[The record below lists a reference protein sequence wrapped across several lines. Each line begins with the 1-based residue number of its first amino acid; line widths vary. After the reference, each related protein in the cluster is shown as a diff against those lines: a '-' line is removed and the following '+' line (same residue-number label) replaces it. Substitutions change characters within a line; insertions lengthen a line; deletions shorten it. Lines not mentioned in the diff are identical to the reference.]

1 MADEWWSKPQRIVQ
15 TNLRLTDAA
24 MDTRQVARD
33 ARKFGATAIFFN
45 VGGIW
50 SWYPTE
56 LPLQAVN
63 PFLKGDVFGDMLEAC
78 RAENLHFI
86 GRFDLSK
93 GTQKAY
99 DAHPD
104 WFCTTKDG
112 RPFEYN
118 GTYQASITGGWYHEQ
133 GPALM
138 TEVIR
143 RYDIEACFFN
153 MFGYQRFNYSHDDFG
168 FSHDP
173 SAVAAFAEFSGGAAI
188 PSERDTS
195 SAVYRQYL
203 KFQDHTSG
211 VISRKIYDTIKALN
225 PRIGVANL
233 AGHRD
238 WIRLEANRSIRRP
251 APEWVYQTGETA
263 RFAQSVGRGEKP
275 YTVGITH
282 FYDFPWRYTAESE
295 GFQANRM
302 AQAMASGAE
311 PHYYFMGPVE
321 EQDDVKPVAAMRGFF
336 AHHIAHEA
344 LYTGLKSANR
354 IGLYNSK
361 ATDRFGQL
369 TIPTDVHGGA
379 AAAYRG
385 AYRALLESG
394 LPFDLVSDRIAG
406 AEDFPAVLRR
416 YEVIVLPDVTCMSAQ
431 EAAALDAYVA
441 AGGNLIVTAETGML
455 DEFGERRESNAL
467 RCLPIAR
474 VKRVRR
480 DMFAAYLRIGDGELD
495 FPDTKVI
502 LLDGV
507 YVEAEAKPGAE
518 TLLRVQPPQHFG
530 PPELSF
536 PETPLSADPGV
547 IIGTHGK
554 GNVAYLP
561 FAPDRLFY
569 LHSLVEHRQLIA
581 QLVGRFSRP
590 VAFVEAASRI
600 ELTVRRHAT
609 TGQTVVHLVNY
620 SGQSNNNYDPPVR
633 QHDLRLRI
641 EGIGSGTARALVAGQ
656 DIPVGPADANG
667 YHGLAIPPVGHWEAI
682 VFTPKA

>member
-1 MADEWWSKPQRIVQ
+1 MGEWWSEPQRIVQ

-24 MDTRQVARD
+24 MDPRQVARD
-33 ARKFGATAIFFN
+33 AKRLGATAIFFN

-50 SWYPTE
+50 AWYPTE

-63 PFLKGDVFGDMLEAC
+63 PFLMTDVLGAMLEAC

-93 GTQKAY
+93 GTRKAY

-104 WFCTTKDG
+104 WFCVTKDG

-118 GTYQASITGGWYHEQ
+118 GSYQASITGGWYHEQ

-138 TEVIR
+138 TEVIK
-143 RYDIEACFFN
+143 RYDLEACFFN
-153 MFGYQRFNYSHDDFG
+153 MFGYQRFNYSHEDFG

-173 SAVAAFAEFSGGAAI
+173 SAVSAFAEFSGGATI
-188 PSERDTS
+188 PDERDTS

-211 VISRKIYDTIKALN
+211 IISRKIYDTIKALN

-238 WIRLEANRSIRRP
+238 WIRLEANRSIRR
-251 APEWVYQTGETA
+251 AQPEWPYQTGENA

-311 PHYYFMGPVE
+311 PHYYFMGPVKTQE
-321 EQDDVKPVAAMRGFF
+321 DVKPVKAIRGFY
-336 AHHIAHEA
+336 AHHIAHET

-369 TIPTDVHGGA
+369 TIPSDVHGQA

-394 LPFDLVSDRIAG
+394 LAFDLISDRIAG
-406 AEDFPAVLRR
+406 ADDFPDMLRR
-416 YEVIVLPDVTCMSAQ
+416 YDVVVLPDVTCMGDK
-431 EAAALDAYVA
+431 EAAAFDAYVDD
-441 AGGNLIVTAETGML
+441 GGNLVVTAETGML
-455 DEFGERRESNAL
+455 DEFGERRATNAL
-467 RCLPIAR
+467 TCLPIAR
-474 VKRVRR
+474 VRQVKR
-480 DMFAAYLRIGDGELD
+480 DMFASYLRIGDGELD
-495 FPDTKVI
+495 FPDTKI
-502 LLDGV
+502 IMLDGI
-507 YVEAEAKPGAE
+507 YVDAEPKPDAE

-536 PETPLSADPGV
+536 PETPLSTDPGV
-547 IIGTHGK
+547 VIGAHGRGK
-554 GNVAYLP
+554 VAYLP
-561 FAPDRLFY
+561 FAPDRLY
-569 LHSLVEHRQLIA
+569 QLYSLVEHRQLIA
-581 QLVGRFSRP
+581 QLVGRFTKP
-590 VAFVEAASRI
+590 IAILETTSRI
-600 ELTVRRHAT
+600 ELTARRHAT
-609 TGQTVVHLVNY
+609 TGQIVVHLVNY
-620 SGQSNNNYDPPVR
+620 SGQSNDNFDLPVR
-633 QHDLRLRI
+633 QHDLRLRVM
-641 EGIGSGTARALVAGQ
+641 GIGPGVAKALVSGQ
-656 DIPVGPADANG
+656 DISVGPADAQG
-667 YHGLAIPPVGHWEAI
+667 YRLINVPPVGHWEAI
-682 VFTPKA
+682 VFAPEA